1 MLVALRYHSLPGRN
15 TTLSGIKTLA
25 AKSRSARY
33 YASNPKAKAKKKKY
47 DTKYHST
54 PERKKY
60 RAELN
65 AARKKRGIAGKG
77 GGDLSHTKS
86 GKLVRESAS
95 KNRARQGANGKST
108 KK

>member
-1 MLVALRYHSLPGRN
+1 M
-15 TTLSGIKTLA
+15 A
-25 AKSRSARY
+25 AKSRTAQY
-33 YASNPKAKAKKKKY
+33 YASNPKARAKKKKY
-47 DTKYHST
+47 DTKYHSSA
-54 PERKKY
+54 ERKKY

-77 GGDLSHTKS
+77 GGDLSHTRS

-95 KNRARQGANGKST
+95 KNRARQGANGRST

>member
-1 MLVALRYHSLPGRN
+1 M
-15 TTLSGIKTLA
+15 A
-25 AKSRSARY
+25 ANSRTAKY
-33 YASNPKAKAKKKKY
+33 YANNPKARAKKKKY
-47 DTKYHST
+47 DTKYHSST
-54 PERKKY
+54 ERKKY

-77 GGDLSHTKS
+77 GGDLSHTRS

-95 KNRARQGANGKST
+95 KNRARQGANGRST

>member
-1 MLVALRYHSLPGRN
+1 M
-15 TTLSGIKTLA
+15 A

-33 YASNPKAKAKKKKY
+33 YASNPKARAKKKKY
-47 DTKYHST
+47 DTAYHST
-54 PERKKY
+54 SKRRKY
-60 RAELN
+60 RSELN
-65 AARKKRGIAGKG
+65 SARRKRKIYGKG

-86 GKLVRESAS
+86 GKLVREPAS

>member
-1 MLVALRYHSLPGRN
+1 M
-15 TTLSGIKTLA
+15 A

-47 DTKYHST
+47 DTAYGGT
-54 PERKKY
+54 AERKEY
-60 RAELN
+60 
-65 AARKKRGIAGKG
+65 RKKLARARRKKGIMGKG
-77 GGDLSHTKS
+77 GGDLSHTKK
-86 GKLVRESAS
+86 GTLVRESPS